1 MNTKRT
7 NLMNARWLLSAL
19 LLVLAESAHAQSIEN
34 VKAQMQD
41 KSVLITYDL
50 TGKPDQKFHI
60 SLYGSHNNYAS
71 PLRLVTGAVGDGL
84 TAGKSKV
91 IEWRVGEELVTYTGQ
106 IVFRLKGEIMAG
118 PLTLQSPAANSVV
131 KLGKMKEIKW
141 SGGKQSATT
150 RIDLLQDGRVIR
162 SIHEGTNTGA
172 FAWKVPKDVAK
183 GKYDLRITAGQETAQ
198 TIPLEI
204 KSGLPL
210 WMIIAPIAVVGGVAV
225 FFLLPDKETPPASE
239 SDLPNAPNLPD
250 GS

>member
-7 NLMNARWLLSAL
+7 TLLNGRWLLPAL
-19 LLVLAESAHAQSIEN
+19 LLISAEAVHSQSIEN
-34 VKAQMQD
+34 VHAQMQD

-91 IEWRVGEELVTYTGQ
+91 IEWRVGEELVSYAGQ
-106 IVFRLKGEIMAG
+106 IVFRLKGEVMAG

-131 KLGKMKEIKW
+131 KLGKTKEIRW
-141 SGGKQSATT
+141 SGGKPSATT
-150 RIDLLQDGRVIR
+150 RIDLLQEGRVIR
-162 SIHEGTNTGA
+162 SVHEGTNTGA

-183 GKYDLRITAGQETAQ
+183 GKYDLRITAGSESAQ
-198 TIPLEI
+198 TIPVEI

-210 WMIIAPIAVVGGVAV
+210 WMIIAPVAVIGGVAV
-225 FFLLPDKETPPASE
+225 FFLLPDKPTGEG
-239 SDLPNAPNLPD
+239 DLPDAPNPD
-250 GS
+250 DN